1 MYFCRKLPSVFL
13 RKSDRM
19 QPVKKEKVYTYDRD
33 IICLPQS
40 YVGKD
45 ESISIPRGA
54 PTRNYLA
61 KHGLI
66 GKIRLS
72 SEMMEEEIFKEIY
85 SVFADAMNGNP
96 RFDFSIL
103 QQAGGTSKSL
113 VIPAL
118 SSSYT
123 WTASAVA
130 GRNSKV
136 PIYILAKEEL
146 KVWSV

>member
-13 RKSDRM
+13 RKRERM

-61 KHGLI
+61 L
-66 GKIRLS
+66 
-72 SEMMEEEIFKEIY
+72 
-85 SVFADAMNGNP
+85 
-96 RFDFSIL
+96 
-103 QQAGGTSKSL
+103 
-113 VIPAL
+113 
-118 SSSYT
+118 
-123 WTASAVA
+123 
-130 GRNSKV
+130 
-136 PIYILAKEEL
+136 
-146 KVWSV
+146 

>member
-13 RKSDRM
+13 RKRDHM
-19 QPVKKEKVYTYDRD
+19 QPVKKEKMYTYDRD

-72 SEMMEEEIFKEIY
+72 WRKKFLKKFTRYLLMRK
-85 SVFADAMNGNP
+85 
-96 RFDFSIL
+96 
-103 QQAGGTSKSL
+103 SK
-113 VIPAL
+113 I
-118 SSSYT
+118 
-123 WTASAVA
+123 
-130 GRNSKV
+130 
-136 PIYILAKEEL
+136 
-146 KVWSV
+146 